1 VLALQRVVRSRVGEL
16 TRLRNEVSTTER
28 WIMSSE
34 REKEKTVNYDVRVV
48 DSKISELEKFLFFA
62 DAKVKQA
69 NAITEVDIE
78 ADVDVLLAPLT

>member
-1 VLALQRVVRSRVGEL
+1 
-16 TRLRNEVSTTER
+16 
-28 WIMSSE
+28 MSSE

>member
-1 VLALQRVVRSRVGEL
+1 MLALQRVVRSRVGEL